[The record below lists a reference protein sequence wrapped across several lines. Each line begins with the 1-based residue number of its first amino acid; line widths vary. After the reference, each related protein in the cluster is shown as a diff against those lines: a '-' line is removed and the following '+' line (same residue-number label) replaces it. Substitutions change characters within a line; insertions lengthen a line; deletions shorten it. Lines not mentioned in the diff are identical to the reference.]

1 MHKFENVCKVTNLWL
16 FWHTFRYLMRISIKP
31 DHVLQKKKKKILT
44 PSGHPPSVRH
54 SSSNSLPAALLNI
67 IRCLLIVDVDDN
79 DDIPVNSSVHCII
92 IY

>member
-1 MHKFENVCKVTNLWL
+1 
-16 FWHTFRYLMRISIKP
+16 MRVSIKP
-31 DHVLQKKKKKILT
+31 DHVLQKKKILT
-44 PSGHPPSVRH
+44 PSGHPPNVRH
-54 SSSNSLPAALLNI
+54 SSNNSLPAALLNI